1 MNSTIEP
8 VIESAK
14 PLDKFEIEIKNPN
27 RLWVLAL
34 LLGWIFDFLFWK
46 HPAGINFAIFS
57 ALCLLCGFYFLVS
70 EEYRPSRNSLW
81 LLIPFAFF
89 VVITFLRQE
98 PLTLFLAYLFTIFSI
113 GVITNTYLGGRWFQY
128 SLMDYVNKFFH
139 LIGSMLTR
147 QNRFFS
153 HTWKEQQ
160 ASSKIR
166 RKIPFAAVLRGLL
179 IALPIVVFF
188 ASLLASADAIFNQKI
203 ADFFNLFDSGKII
216 EYAFQLLIILLYAYL
231 LAGIFLHAASQSTD
245 DKLIGE
251 DGTFVKQILGFTE
264 ASIVLGSVLL
274 LFLLFVI
281 LQFKYFFGGQSNI
294 GITGYTYSEYA
305 RRGFSELVMVA
316 FFSLILII
324 GLGTIAKRENETQ
337 RKAFSWLSVAIVL
350 QVLVIL
356 TSAYQRLSLAI
367 DWHGFSRLR
376 LYPRVFLVWIG
387 ILFIAIVLLEIFR
400 QERFFAFAFVL
411 ASLGFAVSLTLVN
424 VDSAIVKRNIF
435 RVSQGKNLN
444 IGHLAS
450 LSTDAIPALVDAYQ
464 SSSVSDSTR
473 EGIGTI
479 LLCYIKSD
487 KVSLEGGVDWRSF
500 NYSYWR
506 ASQLLKEIQPLLV
519 GYKVSGKGSSL
530 RVRDPSNVLH
540 ECQGVY

>member
-8 VIESAK
+8 VIESAE
-14 PLDKFEIEIKNPN
+14 PLDKFEIEIKSPN
-27 RLWVLAL
+27 RLLVLAL

-500 NYSYWR
+500 NYTYWR